1 MQQEHLDATCPDLP
15 AKTYDDFIV
24 GPKHIDTPF
33 VTHHDSDSASL
44 TFTVKSLAKSSL
56 QARTIFTATT
66 GAPELRPV
74 TETQVIDHIR
84 HNLSSPVP
92 GSWTINRLEFALAFD
107 PLATSDCAPL
117 QPTSYLDPSVFD
129 RNMKLLVL
137 DLAPFV
143 RTIISYEADLQKQR
157 LKLSS
162 LISEGGGG
170 AAKGSK
176 RMRTT
181 RAALSALEGGSRSTI
196 RGEKWFKAAINPILV
211 ARTAGTGWGAS
222 VVGGSDTTASPPTV
236 TSPPATV
243 SEPSPSQSSCAV
255 SPREQPKVKAPVK
268 RGRGRPRKVMIQEEE
283 SGDELDGA

>member
-1 MQQEHLDATCPDLP
+1 M
-15 AKTYDDFIV
+15 
-24 GPKHIDTPF
+24 
-33 VTHHDSDSASL
+33 
-44 TFTVKSLAKSSL
+44 
-56 QARTIFTATT
+56 
-66 GAPELRPV
+66 

-84 HNLSSPVP
+84 HSLASPVP
-92 GSWTINRLEFALAFD
+92 GSWTINRLDFALAFD

-170 AAKGSK
+170 AAAKGSK

-196 RGEKWFKAAINPILV
+196 RGEKWFKTAINPILV
-211 ARTAGTGWGAS
+211 ARTAGTGWGGAS
-222 VVGGSDTTASPPTV
+222 GVGGGSDTVTTTSPPAVV

-243 SEPSPSQSSCAV
+243 SEPEPEGSSCAV
-255 SPREQPKVKAPVK
+255 SPREPNLKGPVK
-268 RGRGRPRKVMIQEEE
+268 RGRGRPRKVVIQEE

>member
-1 MQQEHLDATCPDLP
+1 M
-15 AKTYDDFIV
+15 
-24 GPKHIDTPF
+24 
-33 VTHHDSDSASL
+33 
-44 TFTVKSLAKSSL
+44 
-56 QARTIFTATT
+56 
-66 GAPELRPV
+66 

-84 HNLSSPVP
+84 HSLSSPVP
-92 GSWTINRLEFALAFD
+92 GSWTINRLDFALAFD

-137 DLAPFV
+137 DLAPIV

-157 LKLSS
+157 LKLSR

-211 ARTAGTGWGAS
+211 ARTAGTGWSAS
-222 VVGGSDTTASPPTV
+222 VVGGSDTATSPPTV
-236 TSPPATV
+236 ASPPAV
-243 SEPSPSQSSCAV
+243 SEPSPSQSSCPV
-255 SPREQPKVKAPVK
+255 SPREPKVKAPVK
-268 RGRGRPRKVMIQEEE
+268 RGRGRPRKVVIQEE

>member
-1 MQQEHLDATCPDLP
+1 M
-15 AKTYDDFIV
+15 
-24 GPKHIDTPF
+24 
-33 VTHHDSDSASL
+33 
-44 TFTVKSLAKSSL
+44 
-56 QARTIFTATT
+56 
-66 GAPELRPV
+66 

-84 HNLSSPVP
+84 HSLSSPVP
-92 GSWTINRLEFALAFD
+92 GSWTINRLDFALAFD
-107 PLATSDCAPL
+107 PLAASDCAPL

-137 DLAPFV
+137 DLAPIV

-157 LKLSS
+157 LKLSR

-222 VVGGSDTTASPPTV
+222 VVGGSDTATSPPTV
-236 TSPPATV
+236 ASPPAV
-243 SEPSPSQSSCAV
+243 SEPSPSQSSCPV
-255 SPREQPKVKAPVK
+255 SPREPKVKAPVK
-268 RGRGRPRKVMIQEEE
+268 RGRGRPRKVVIQEEE

>member
-1 MQQEHLDATCPDLP
+1 LA
-15 AKTYDDFIV
+15 
-24 GPKHIDTPF
+24 
-33 VTHHDSDSASL
+33 
-44 TFTVKSLAKSSL
+44 FTVKSLAKSTL
-56 QARTIFTATT
+56 RGQTA
-66 GAPELRPV
+66 APELQPV
-74 TETQVIDHIR
+74 NETRVIDYIR
-84 HNLSSPVP
+84 HSLASPVP
-92 GSWTINRLEFALAFD
+92 DAWAINRLDFALAFD

-129 RNMKLLVL
+129 RTMKLLVL

-162 LISEGGGG
+162 LISEGGSG

-211 ARTAGTGWGAS
+211 ARTAGTGWGSS
-222 VVGGSDTTASPPTV
+222 VVGGSDTATTSPPTV
-236 TSPPATV
+236 ASPPAV
-243 SEPSPSQSSCAV
+243 SESSPSQSSCPM
-255 SPREQPKVKAPVK
+255 SPREPAVQAPVK
-268 RGRGRPRKVMIQEEE
+268 RGRGRPRKVVIQEEE
-283 SGDELDGA
+283 SEDELGRA